1 MSKWENCPWQMP
13 NYNYG
18 NGIIGLHEE
27 INHFYEYILPTPCE
41 HAVRTEVV
49 KRAENLIHALW
60 PQAVVEIFGSFRT
73 GLFLPNSDIDL
84 VVLGEYDSAL
94 ATALLLPVSLSLTAQ
109 VAGNIFRCALCK
121 QSWLHVALPRR
132 TRFVWWTE
140 LLCRLLNIRIVKR
153 K

>member
-94 ATALLLPVSLSLTAQ
+94 ATALLLPVSLSL
-109 VAGNIFRCALCK
+109 
-121 QSWLHVALPRR
+121 SPRR
-132 TRFVWWTE
+132 SLGTSSAAHSGNRAGCTWR
-140 LLCRLLNIRIVKR
+140 CRGEQGSCGGRSFCADC
-153 K
+153 

>member
-1 MSKWENCPWQMP
+1 MP

-18 NGIIGLHEE
+18 TGIIGLHEE

-41 HAVRTEVV
+41 HAVRIEVV

-60 PQAVVEIFGSFRT
+60 PQALVEIFGSFRT

-84 VVLGEYDSAL
+84 VVLGEYDSTLAAAL
-94 ATALLLPVSLSLTAQ
+94 IPSLSLSAQ
-109 VAGNIFRCALCK
+109 VAGSNYRCALWK
-121 QSWLHVALPRR
+121 QNWLHVALPRR
-132 TRFVWWTE
+132 TRFGCWTVP
-140 LLCRLLNIRIVKR
+140 LCRLLNIRIVKR